1 MRWNVA
7 VPIAVIPLVLCR
19 AARADGASGVSA
31 TLLQGGTLYRAR
43 DYEGARQAFAR
54 AFELEPSAGT
64 LFDLALAEL
73 QSGRPAESA
82 RHLRDYLVRPDA
94 QVDKSDAIR
103 TRWLPQA
110 RARVAHVQIQAPNGV
125 EIVVDGQHLGV
136 TPTDDLE
143 LDGGQHSIVA
153 RKGRWSQEV
162 TVIARAG
169 DSVSMHI
176 EVAETTPA
184 NIAESAQGIV
194 ESSVAR
200 TATEVALVSTGLASA
215 AGAIGFAIASGQA
228 AGADRARDGDISL
241 AFALGATV
249 LGAGASVIW
258 FAWPTVMWRDR
269 APVHVFPQIG
279 AGSAGVAIGG
289 AF

>member
-7 VPIAVIPLVLCR
+7 VPIALIPLVLCR
-19 AARADGASGVSA
+19 GARADSAPGASA
-31 TLLQGGTLYRAR
+31 ALLQGGTLYRAR

-54 AFELEPSAGT
+54 AFDLEPSAGT

-73 QSGRPAESA
+73 HSGRPAESA

-94 QVDKSDAIR
+94 QADKSDAIR

-110 RARVAHVQIQAPNGV
+110 RARVAHVLIQAPGGV
-125 EIVVDGQHLGV
+125 EVVVDGQYLGV

-143 LDGGQHSIVA
+143 LDGGQHIIVA
-153 RKGRWSQEV
+153 RKGPWSQEV
-162 TVIARAG
+162 TVDARAG
-169 DSVSMHI
+169 DSVSMHV
-176 EVAETTPA
+176 EVAETPPA
-184 NIAESAQGIV
+184 NIAASAEGIV

-249 LGAGASVIW
+249 LGVGASIAW
-258 FAWPTVMWRDR
+258 FAWPTAMWRYR
-269 APVHVFPQIG
+269 VPVHAIPQVG
-279 AGSAGVAIGG
+279 VDSAGVAIVG